1 MGVALPWIFTDSALR
16 PLGMRDTTRHAE
28 RGLLAP
34 SIARRAPAGHRLLVR
49 GVPGSLP
56 ERVPRSVTRRG
67 PPARA
72 RPHRRDGVLR
82 RLPEER
88 RGGALLAAHASR
100 AGERGRRGPHPPLI
114 AALPS
119 VALATGARDRYGRVA
134 AAPVSCASWTRSPEG
149 CEAPQARQRPRQAP
163 ELQPRVLP
171 CEPDWFLVDQL
182 PGRSASQSQSRHE
195 NGEYCADGIDRI
207 ADDDGKEARPCN
219 LIYKAAR
226 PGDGKQDKKN

>member
-163 ELQPRVLP
+163 ELQPRVKSALHEVMYAETREQP
-171 CEPDWFLVDQL
+171 CEAVTRFATEYGPKYPKAVATL
-182 PGRSASQSQSRHE
+182 PAPEPVAGTATRSATCSSR
-195 NGEYCADGIDRI
+195 RW
-207 ADDDGKEARPCN
+207 
-219 LIYKAAR
+219 
-226 PGDGKQDKKN
+226 